1 MQQSASAEAA
11 TGASTLLESA
21 KRRLQLWD
29 ITDKEIE
36 ELARTG
42 NIKKSLTIYSP
53 IRGYVLEKMAVRGL
67 KVMPGMNLY
76 QIADLS
82 TVWVLADIY
91 EYEIPFVKV
100 GQEATVT
107 LTYYPGEIFKGR
119 VTYIYPFLTTETRTV
134 KARLEFSNPG
144 EKLKPGMYANVNLQS
159 GAGKQLTV
167 PEEAVMDAGAEQ
179 IVFVAHE
186 GGYFEP
192 RQVELGAKV
201 GDRFIVLRGLEE
213 GEKVV
218 TSGNFLIDSESRL
231 KSAASGMA
239 GMGHGAHGGEAPMQ
253 PSPQSMQPDH
263 SGHEMPKP
271 DTASEH
277 SGHDM
282 GKVKQV
288 GGKKYTCS
296 MHPEVI
302 MDAPGNCPKCKMQ
315 LVEKM

>member
-1 MQQSASAEAA
+1 
-11 TGASTLLESA
+11 
-21 KRRLQLWD
+21 
-29 ITDKEIE
+29 
-36 ELARTG
+36 
-42 NIKKSLTIYSP
+42 
-53 IRGYVLEKMAVRGL
+53 
-67 KVMPGMNLY
+67 
-76 QIADLS
+76 
-82 TVWVLADIY
+82 LADIY

-119 VTYIYPFLTTETRTV
+119 VAYIYPFLTPETRTV
-134 KARLEFSNPG
+134 KVRVELPNPG
-144 EKLKPGMYANVNLQS
+144 DKLKPGMYANVNLQS
-159 GAGKQLTV
+159 GAGRQLVV

-179 IVFVAHE
+179 IVFVAHAD
-186 GGYFEP
+186 GYFEP

-201 GDRFIVLRGLEE
+201 DDRFIVLRGLTE

-239 GMGHGAHGGEAPMQ
+239 GMGHGAHGGEAPKKTSEQ
-253 PSPQSMQPDH
+253 PPQSEQPDH

-271 DTASEH
+271 DTSSEH

-282 GKVKQV
+282 GKAKQV
-288 GGKKYTCS
+288 DGKKYTCS

-302 MDAPGNCPKCKMQ
+302 MDAPGNCPKCGMK
-315 LVEKM
+315 LVEKQ